1 MNTKQIVKLAFV
13 LGILTLM
20 GASVMSAQGM
30 GQQRVRMT
38 PEQQATVLKDSLGLD
53 STQTA
58 KIAGIYKDQQDQIA
72 KLREESGGDFQAMR
86 DAMTELRTKT
96 DEKIKAVLTDAQKT
110 KYEQMLKNRPMGRMG
125 GGRGGNN

>member
-13 LGILTLM
+13 LGVLTLTV
-20 GASVMSAQGM
+20 ASVLSAQGM
-30 GQQRVRMT
+30 GMQRMRMT

-53 STQTA
+53 SIQTA
-58 KIAGIYKDQQDQIA
+58 KVTAIYKDQQDQVA

-86 DAMTELRTKT
+86 DAMTGLRTKT
-96 DEKIKAVLTDAQKT
+96 EDKIKAVLTDAQKT

-125 GGRGGNN
+125 GGRGN